1 MDEFFEAGATVRREV
16 LGTDYADQPPTEL
29 GTAFREYVT
38 RTAWG
43 GVWARDGLDRR
54 TRSAITLALLAA
66 LRCDDELGMHITAA
80 RRNGLTD
87 AEIAEVFLHTAVYA
101 GAPAGNSAMRLLDS
115 MGS

>member
-1 MDEFFEAGATVRREV
+1 MDEYLEAGAKVRREV
-16 LGTDYADQPPTEL
+16 LGPEYADKPPTAL
-29 GTAFREYVT
+29 GAAFREYVT

-43 GVWARDGLDRR
+43 SVWARDGLDRR
-54 TRSAITLALLAA
+54 TRSAITLAVLAA

-101 GAPAGNSAMRLLDS
+101 GAPAGNSAMRRLDS
-115 MGS
+115 MGG